1 MEEAL
6 KLEHEKAHQMLKTKQ
21 DIIKQIDLNNE
32 DQLTD
37 RENKDLT
44 ADGEIN
50 LGSQLKVEIQLS
62 SGSKAANM
70 T

>member
-1 MEEAL
+1 MEEAF